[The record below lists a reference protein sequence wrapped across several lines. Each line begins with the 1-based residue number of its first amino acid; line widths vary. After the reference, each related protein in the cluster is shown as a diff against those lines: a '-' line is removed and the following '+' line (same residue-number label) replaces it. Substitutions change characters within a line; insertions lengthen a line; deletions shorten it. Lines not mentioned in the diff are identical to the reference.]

1 MPILEQPMNP
11 GNDTYM
17 NFCDSSDEEGW
28 DPYHHHSEM
37 HPTIPFLASEDEDN
51 SGSDV
56 DDEDGVSLIEGLAKR
71 VRSAAGLVEELAYDP
86 KRGMNY
92 ATPRKWEDQV
102 EKSRRQ
108 GESV

>member
-1 MPILEQPMNP
+1 MNP